1 MGKIKQ
7 GILGGFRGKVGT
19 VIGAS
24 WNGISYMR
32 GIAQSVRNANTAAQ
46 QTQRGFFRELLDLVG
61 QFSNEQLEFLFP
73 STPKGM
79 TRRNMLLQQFADGKV
94 IDGDTKTV
102 DLTEVKTVGN
112 APTAELP
119 AVTVTAAGENLT
131 ISWNGDTD
139 ARTAAAAEYPTV
151 FVANTTKKR
160 VFLVNST
167 TALGATGEASFQ
179 CRPVRLR
186 RSHRHLL
193 RLHAAQR
200 LQDRPR
206 WLRHDGSHQASRP
219 SAQEERLNLLRTHA
233 QKPPVRTAFLGR
245 FLV

>member
-94 IDGDTKTV
+94 IDGDTKSV

-151 FVANTTKKR
+151 FVANTT
-160 VFLVNST
+160 
-167 TALGATGEASFQ
+167 GEASFNVGLSAYGEATDTF
-179 CRPVRLR
+179 CGFMLLNGSKIALVGFGTMSVTKRP
-186 RSHRHLL
+186 
-193 RLHAAQR
+193 A
-200 LQDRPR
+200 RPPKKN
-206 WLRHDGSHQASRP
+206 A
-219 SAQEERLNLLRTHA
+219 
-233 QKPPVRTAFLGR
+233 
-245 FLV
+245 